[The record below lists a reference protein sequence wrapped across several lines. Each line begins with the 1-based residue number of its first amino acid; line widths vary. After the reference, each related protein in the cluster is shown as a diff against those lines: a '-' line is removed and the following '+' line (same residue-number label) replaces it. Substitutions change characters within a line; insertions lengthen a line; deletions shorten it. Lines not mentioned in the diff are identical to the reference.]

1 MVDGDFGKL
10 ETAELFAEQRGQTVG
25 TPKFNEL
32 NAEIVR
38 RVASLQIKASQSQI
52 RGAKVQTLAVFAM
65 FLTALATFLTALATL
80 IAPWIAPH

>member
-10 ETAELFAEQRGQTVG
+10 ETAELFAEQRGEIVG
-25 TPKFNEL
+25 SPKFNEL

-38 RVASLQIKASQSQI
+38 RVASIQIKASESQVQ
-52 RGAKVQTLAVFAM
+52 GAKVQTLAVIAM
-65 FLTALATFLTALATL
+65 FLAVLATL

>member
-10 ETAELFAEQRGQTVG
+10 DNAKLFAEQQGAIFD

-38 RVASLQIKASQSQI
+38 RVASIQIEASEAQI
-52 RGAKVQTLAVFAM
+52 RGAKYQGLTLIVMVVAVLVTLA
-65 FLTALATFLTALATL
+65 
-80 IAPWIAPH
+80 APWIAPH